1 MTSPSEVKFACDV
14 ASRPSPAPA
23 LDAGGLP
30 SVVQPANAAKR
41 TNSARLPGAIR
52 AIWRIGRADR
62 VIDGKITSRHAKKTA
77 QGQPLRH
84 SSNTQ
89 ISQPNR
95 GARGGPAGPRACSG
109 T

>member
-41 TNSARLPGAIR
+41 PNSARLPGAIR
-52 AIWRIGRADR
+52 VIWKMARPDR
-62 VIDGKITSRHAKKTA
+62 VIDGKVNSRHAKKTA
-77 QGQPLRH
+77 QGNPPRH
-84 SSNTQ
+84 SSNTR
-89 ISQPNR
+89 IFQPNR
-95 GARGGPAGPRACSG
+95 GARGAAD
-109 T
+109 